1 VFEPALSSAGQNPLR
16 YALAVLAAIAALLLR
31 KALAPLL
38 GVHNPYHVAWLA
50 IVFSAGYCGFWQS
63 LLAVGVETI
72 GVWYWFLPPT
82 PSWRIADRSDI
93 YGLLGFALFGSLLS
107 ILGETYRR
115 TLVHNVEAEQRAHR
129 ARKLFETFM
138 DNSPATAYLKDED
151 GRYVWTNL
159 TNKTRF
165 TPNFVGKTD
174 FDLFPQSLAKQY
186 REHDFVV
193 MKEKKAH
200 EFIENTI
207 EADGE
212 HTWLTVKFPVVDS
225 DGRILL
231 GGKSIDITER
241 KRAEDAVVKARDEL
255 ELRVEERTIELARAE
270 AKFRGLLESAPDA
283 MVVTDHDGKIV
294 LLNSQTEK
302 IFGYNRDE
310 LLGREV
316 ETLMPVRFHRKHLH
330 HRSGFASEP
339 RFRAM
344 VPSYGRG
351 FRAIRF
357 AQGWSGISR
366 GNQS

>member
-1 VFEPALSSAGQNPLR
+1 M
-16 YALAVLAAIAALLLR
+16 
-31 KALAPLL
+31 
-38 GVHNPYHVAWLA
+38 
-50 IVFSAGYCGFWQS
+50 
-63 LLAVGVETI
+63 AVGVETI

-93 YGLLGFALFGSLLS
+93 YDLLGFALIGSLLS
-107 ILGETYRR
+107 ILGEAYRR
-115 TLVHNVEAEQRAHR
+115 TLVHNVAAEQRAHR

-151 GRYVWTNL
+151 GKYVWTNV

-174 FDLFPQSLAKQY
+174 FDLFPQALAKQY
-186 REHDFVV
+186 REHDLVV

-212 HTWLTVKFPVVDS
+212 HTWLTVKFPVVDGE
-225 DGRILL
+225 GRTLL

-241 KRAEDAVVKARDEL
+241 KRAEDAVAKARDDL
-255 ELRVEERTIELARAE
+255 ELRVEERTIELVRAE
-270 AKFRGLLESAPDA
+270 AKFRGLSESAPDA
-283 MVVTDHDGKIV
+283 MVVTDHAGKIV

-316 ETLMPVRFHRKHLH
+316 EMLMPVRFHRKHLH

-344 VPSYGRG
+344 GEGLELYGLHKDGREFPVEISLTHWRLSRVWCSPVLSG
-351 FRAIRF
+351 TSHSARQQTMLLVNS
-357 AQGWSGISR
+357 AQGCSKCRMRNAAVLHESYMIVRAS
-366 GNQS
+366 